1 MKLSRLEVLNRLAA
15 QLRARTYLEIGVQTG
30 IVFRS
35 VNVAHKVGVDPD
47 PSSAATMHMTSDQFF
62 ADLADGYPSFPAGPD
77 GRRTADLI
85 FIDGLHHAEQVAKD
99 AANALSCLT
108 PGGVIVFHDCDPPTE
123 ISQRREIADPGCWC
137 GDTWR
142 AWVALNRALDA
153 TPGLSV
159 FTVDTDLGLGV
170 VSTSRLFPVP
180 TPGPVEPVAMPYE
193 MFRANR
199 FDLLKLWSVQWFLEW
214 LPSVDPIGKVD
225 RVIR

>member
-35 VNVAHKVGVDPD
+35 VHVPMRVGVDPD
-47 PSSAATMHMTSDQFF
+47 PTSAATRHMTSDAFF
-62 ADLADGYPSFPAGPD
+62 AMRNEHLSTAGA
-77 GRRTADLI
+77 GALGTFDLI

-99 AANALSCLT
+99 AANALRCLT

-123 ISQRREIADPGCWC
+123 TSQRREIADPGCWC

-170 VSTSRLFPVP
+170 VSTSPLFPVP
-180 TPGPVEPVAMPYE
+180 TPGPVEPVAMPYKT
-193 MFRANR
+193 FRANR
-199 FDLLKLWSVQWFLEW
+199 FDLLKLWSVQWFLEC
-214 LPSVDPIGKVD
+214 LPSVEPIGKVD